1 MCLVRAG
8 VCRCV
13 VAVYSQGAESGGR
26 AIRVESIGDV
36 VKAGIPER
44 RRNVDDASHVDEL
57 TRMLLERVS
66 CEIGQRQCKDRV

>member
-1 MCLVRAG
+1 LVRAG

-36 VKAGIPER
+36 VKAGIFVR
-44 RRNVDDASHVDEL
+44 RRNVDDTSH
-57 TRMLLERVS
+57 RMSMSLHECYLSVYLV
-66 CEIGQRQCKDRV
+66 K